1 MLDTAHTF
9 ISIVFHHNTGGRPA
23 VSSNP
28 KTIFLTKSYTPRY
41 RYRKKEY
48 ANHLPEPGVVI
59 RDLIAIQAI
68 FVDLVARFRQGVLL
82 LLMKVAKVYN
92 GGRTT
97 GANDL
102 DVVLRV
108 TRTLSLVR
116 SLLENMQGI
125 LTQGQPADWVEWQN
139 DVQWAFVAP
148 YLSQLAFLEAQ
159 KSWCTVNTNQRLE
172 ARVTDGLINYDKSPA
187 GISCHGTV
195 LADAISELVTNLKTD
210 ILRITPSGVDPNAKW
225 NVLVHTGNGLLIF
238 THDTEIPQIFLQ
250 IVSKYAS
257 CLEGTT
263 IILLHTRT
271 AMRSTSEERL

>member
-1 MLDTAHTF
+1 MILGWCFFWIMDSEERSLLVVVFVRAFVCRRVRHQIPPSSSVFCTHRCGPGLFATL
-9 ISIVFHHNTGGRPA
+9 ISTVFHHHTGGRPA
-23 VSSNP
+23 VSSKSNP

-97 GANDL
+97 GAGADP
-102 DVVLRV
+102 DVVLRA

-125 LTQGQPADWVEWQN
+125 VAKGQPADWVEWQN

-172 ARVTDGLINYDKSPA
+172 SRVTLGLINYDKSPA
-187 GISCHGTV
+187 GISCG
-195 LADAISELVTNLKTD
+195 SNKT
-210 ILRITPSGVDPNAKW
+210 LWKKGAKPN
-225 NVLVHTGNGLLIF
+225 G
-238 THDTEIPQIFLQ
+238 
-250 IVSKYAS
+250 
-257 CLEGTT
+257 
-263 IILLHTRT
+263 
-271 AMRSTSEERL
+271 